1 MSILEQIRQ
10 RAAANPQHI
19 VLPEGEDPRTV
30 VAAALCAQQKL
41 ARITLLGDADK
52 IRALAAQHSANLAG
66 VEIIDHLKANDFD
79 KTVALFYE
87 LRRAKGITQD
97 EARNAVRDPLFYG
110 NLLVRQGR
118 ADGSVAGAT
127 NTTAHTVRAALLCVG
142 VRSGSKLASSF
153 FLMEKANATFGHNG
167 AMIYADCGVV
177 VDPTAAELAEIAL
190 AAADSC
196 RALLNTEPRV
206 ALLSFS
212 TKGSAKHKLIDKVV
226 EAVKTIRARAPE
238 LAVDGELQADAALI
252 PSVASSKAPGSD
264 VAGRANVL
272 IFPNLEAGNIAYK
285 LTERIGGATAIG
297 PILQGLDRPCNDL
310 SRGCKAEDIVDAV
323 AITAVQAQARKAS

>member
-1 MSILEQIRQ
+1 MSILEQIRR
-10 RAAANPQHI
+10 RAAADPQRI

-30 VAAALCAQQKL
+30 VAAALCVQQKL
-41 ARITLLGDADK
+41 ARVTVLGNADK
-52 IRALAAQHSANLAG
+52 VRALAAQQGVDVAG
-66 VEIIDHLKANDFD
+66 VEIVDHLQAGDFD
-79 KTVALFYE
+79 KMAALFYE
-87 LRRAKGITQD
+87 LRRAKGVTLD
-97 EARNAVRDPLFYG
+97 EARQAVRDPLFYG
-110 NLLVRQGR
+110 NLMVREGR

-142 VRSGSKLASSF
+142 VRAGAKLASSF
-153 FLMEKANATFGHNG
+153 FLMETPHANFGHQG
-167 AMIYADCGVV
+167 AMIYSDCGVV

-226 EAVKTIRARAPE
+226 EAVKTVRARAPE
-238 LAVDGELQADAALI
+238 LAVDGELQADAALV
-252 PSVASSKAPGSD
+252 PSVGASKAPGSE

-272 IFPNLEAGNIAYK
+272 VFPNLEAGNIAYK

-297 PILQGLDRPCNDL
+297 PVLQGLDRPCNDL